1 VQKSGGFR
9 VENEENSVHAF
20 SDTDFMNKPP
30 LPAAPPEP
38 DKPGKPLRKERP
50 VHPVQRGRATLSM
63 VAQRA
68 GVSPSTVSR
77 ILNGTAKV
85 SDDKRTLVESVIEEL
100 GFRPDPVARSL
111 AGGRTMSV
119 GVLTQF
125 IDSPYYGEA
134 LRGIEDELH
143 QARYA
148 PLFVSGH
155 WNADEEASRLALLQ
169 ERKVDGL
176 IVLTGRLSDEVLL
189 NMAQMLPVVITGR
202 RLSAPHLFSIDYDNE
217 EGARLAVQ
225 HLYALGHRRIA
236 FISGPLDH
244 PDALQRLEGY
254 KLEMQHNRA
263 GYDPQAVV
271 IGDFQESGGFR
282 AMNALLQAGRLF
294 SAVIAANDQMAY
306 GARLALQRA
315 GLRVPEDVSLVGFD
329 DLPHSAYTLPPLT
342 TVRQSVYEVGKSA
355 ARALLD
361 LLAQRSPPSR
371 VIPAELVVRESTR
384 IARG

>member
-1 VQKSGGFR
+1 
-9 VENEENSVHAF
+9 
-20 SDTDFMNKPP
+20 MNKNSQST
-30 LPAAPPEP
+30 
-38 DKPGKPLRKERP
+38 KPRGGAIVRKERP
-50 VHPVQRGRATLSM
+50 VHPVQRGRPTLGM
-63 VAQRA
+63 VAERA

-85 SDDKRTLVESVIEEL
+85 SDEKRALVESMISEL

-143 QARYA
+143 QAHYA

-155 WNADEEASRLALLQ
+155 WNEDEEASRLALLQ

-176 IVLTGRLSDEVLL
+176 IVLTGRLSDKALL
-189 NMAQMLPVVITGR
+189 QVAQTLPVVVTGR
-202 RLSAPHLFSIDYDNE
+202 RLSAERLFSLDYDNE

-225 HLYALGHRRIA
+225 HLHAMGHRQIA

-244 PDALQRLEGY
+244 PDAEQRLDGF
-254 KLEMQHNRA
+254 KREMQKNTP
-263 GYDPQAVV
+263 GFDPKLVV
-271 IGDFQESGGFR
+271 MGDFQESGGFR
-282 AMNALLQAGRLF
+282 AMNTLLQSGRMF

-306 GARLALQRA
+306 GARLALHRA
-315 GLRVPEDVSLVGFD
+315 GLRVPEDVSIVGFD
-329 DLPHSAYTLPPLT
+329 DLPHSAFTLPPLT
-342 TVRQSVYEVGKSA
+342 SVRQSVYEVGQTA

-361 LLAQRSPPSR
+361 LMAKRTPPSK

-384 IARG
+384 MVRR